1 MCENLASPG
10 KVLPGVGDREIR
22 APPPSQEPRRERA
35 QSKPQASNTDN
46 GLIFDETAV
55 EAPGVSSSAPPM
67 AVSRLD
73 AALTA
78 DISAVSRID
87 AVASIL
93 EVVCRTTG
101 MGFAAVAR
109 VTKDR
114 WVACA
119 VRDEIAFGLAP
130 GGELDVKTTIC
141 DEIRDSGRAVVIDH
155 VAEDEHFRD
164 HHTPR
169 MYGLQSY
176 ISMPIILPG
185 GGFFG
190 TLCAID
196 PRPARLNRPEVI
208 GMFKNFAQLIA
219 FHLDAQERAA
229 KQDAALIDAEEAAQL
244 REQFVVILAHDLR
257 NPLASIDAGVSLL
270 LRRRADEKTTNE
282 IGSHIGKSVKRM
294 SGLIDDVLDFAK
306 GRLGGGFTLDRDPDA
321 RVVDHLEQVIEELRD
336 VSQNPIEVEIALLRS
351 VNCDP
356 KRIAQVASNL
366 IANALKHGAPNR
378 PVRVRASTDEHGL
391 ELIVANEGDPIDPA
405 IMRQLFQP
413 FFRGNGRSSSQGLG
427 LGLYIAFEIARAHGG
442 SLDVASS
449 RDETRFTLR
458 IPRA

>member
-1 MCENLASPG
+1 MNKFIPSRG
-10 KVLPGVGDREIR
+10 
-22 APPPSQEPRRERA
+22 APRP
-35 QSKPQASNTDN
+35 
-46 GLIFDETAV
+46 TATN
-55 EAPGVSSSAPPM
+55 SSSRGCRGAFGRELDN
-67 AVSRLD
+67 ADVVSRLD
-73 AALTA
+73 TALTA

-155 VAEDEHFRD
+155 VAEDAHFRD

-176 ISMPIILPG
+176 ISMPIILPNG
-185 GGFFG
+185 AFFG

-196 PRPARLNRPEVI
+196 PRPAKLNRPEVI

-219 FHLDAQERAA
+219 FHLDAQDRATKQEAALFDAQEAA
-229 KQDAALIDAEEAAQL
+229 KL
-244 REQFVVILAHDLR
+244 REQFVAILAHDLR

-270 LRRRADEKTTNE
+270 LRRKADAETMRD
-282 IGSHIGKSVKRM
+282 IGHHIRGSVKRM
-294 SGLIDDVLDFAK
+294 GGLIDDMLDFAK
-306 GRLGGGFTLDRDPDA
+306 GRLGGGFALDAIPT
-321 RVVDHLEQVIEELRD
+321 HP
-336 VSQNPIEVEIALLRS
+336 SEIIWSKSSGNCATSRTPRS
-351 VNCDP
+351 RP
-356 KRIAQVASNL
+356 K
-366 IANALKHGAPNR
+366 
-378 PVRVRASTDEHGL
+378 
-391 ELIVANEGDPIDPA
+391 
-405 IMRQLFQP
+405 
-413 FFRGNGRSSSQGLG
+413 
-427 LGLYIAFEIARAHGG
+427 
-442 SLDVASS
+442 
-449 RDETRFTLR
+449 
-458 IPRA
+458 